1 VEHCCDSKTNE
12 LEILWSRQSRILW
25 VVLAINSGMF
35 VAEAFCGLLAG
46 SAALLA
52 DSLDMLGDALVY
64 GVSLAVIGRS
74 PRARAAAA
82 TLKGAAMLLF
92 GFGVL
97 AEVAYKLSTQH
108 VPDASIMS
116 VTAAVAL
123 VANSICLVLLTRHRA
138 DDINMRSAWICSRN
152 DLAAN
157 VGVILAAAGV
167 LLTNTIWP
175 DIVVG
180 LLITGLFLA
189 SASRVLRQATRELRN
204 VAVTA
209 KSAQTAA

>member
-25 VVLAINSGMF
+25 SVLAINSGMF
-35 VAEAFCGLLAG
+35 GAEAVAGLLAG

-64 GVSLAVIGRS
+64 CVSLAVIGRS

-92 GFGVL
+92 GFAVL
-97 AEVAYKLSTQH
+97 AEVAYKLYTQH
-108 VPDASIMS
+108 VPVASIMS

-138 DDINMRSAWICSRN
+138 DDINMRSAWVCSRN

-157 VGVILAAAGV
+157 VGVILAAAAV
-167 LLTNTIWP
+167 FLTNTIWP
-175 DIVVG
+175 DIFVG
-180 LLITGLFLA
+180 LSITGLFLA
-189 SASRVLRQATRELRN
+189 SASRVLRQAIGELRS
-204 VAVTA
+204 VATA
-209 KSAQTAA
+209 KRAQTAA

>member
-1 VEHCCDSKTNE
+1 VEHCCQSETNE

-35 VAEAFCGLLAG
+35 VAEAAAGLLAR

-64 GVSLAVIGRS
+64 GVSLVVVGRS
-74 PRARAAAA
+74 PRARAGAA

-92 GFGVL
+92 GLAVL
-97 AEVAYKLSTQH
+97 AEVAYKLYTQH

-116 VTAAVAL
+116 VTAAIAL
-123 VANSICLVLLTRHRA
+123 LANSICLVLLTRHRA

-157 VGVILAAAGV
+157 TGVILAAAGV
-167 LLTNTIWP
+167 FVTNTVWP
-175 DIVVG
+175 DIIVG
-180 LLITGLFLA
+180 LLITSLFLM
-189 SASRVLRQATRELRN
+189 SASRVLRRAVSELRSD
-204 VAVTA
+204 AAT
-209 KSAQTAA
+209 TAAT